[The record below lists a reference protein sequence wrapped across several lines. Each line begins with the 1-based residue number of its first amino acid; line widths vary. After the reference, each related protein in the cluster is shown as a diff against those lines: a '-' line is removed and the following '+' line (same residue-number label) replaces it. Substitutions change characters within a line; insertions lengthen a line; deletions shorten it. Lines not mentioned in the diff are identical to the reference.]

1 MSRELFETDN
11 GDISSLRSTVVHFPG
26 VESLRQVFEA
36 LWFYLTNMEISIS
49 ERLGH
54 ITVREDYDMIDGIAY
69 NARILSSDSNGIMTE
84 YHRVRAVLRRGRSE
98 IWWRTICDCGFELR
112 RRGRVVS
119 VELV

>member
-54 ITVREDYDMIDGIAY
+54 ITVREDYDMIDEGDPKFGGEPYVIVA
-69 NARILSSDSNGIMTE
+69 SNCADE
-84 YHRVRAVLRRGRSE
+84 
-98 IWWRTICDCGFELR
+98 DELYP
-112 RRGRVVS
+112 
-119 VELV
+119 

>member
-54 ITVREDYDMIDGIAY
+54 ITFFEEGDPKFGGEPYVIVASNCADEDELYPY
-69 NARILSSDSNGIMTE
+69 NSSE
-84 YHRVRAVLRRGRSE
+84 RVRKVPKNISGGIVMTASTGN
-98 IWWRTICDCGFELR
+98 TK
-112 RRGRVVS
+112 
-119 VELV
+119 LVAAQAS